1 MMWGAPF
8 RDTWLNIFDS
18 PNSHFYISDCIVD
31 FETGLIYKDGQI
43 FWEAANEN
51 MVWYDGWIS
60 GDPRWLNRI
69 SRQDVISERMKKQT
83 SYFEEKIRATPHMPE
98 ITEGTTLHLLHPF
111 NRYVFGH
118 IFDTL
123 QKMYVVEN
131 ESLDFQ
137 SLLIPGTHEIID
149 FDVHLDALGLKNK
162 NIIKS
167 NHGLVRVN
175 YLLFINPVGHPTSFT
190 PDSYMFIRNKYQKYF
205 GVEESPVAEKKIF
218 LTRRSGAFKRYL
230 LNDDELETVLK
241 KEGILYFDGK
251 QSFRE
256 IVYAFAHASHV
267 AGVHGSLFTNNIYGN
282 EKTKYLEYCPRAREN
297 HTFHHQ
303 YKLCESYEHILVDGD
318 ESNNIRLD
326 INAILKFYSN

>member
-1 MMWGAPF
+1 MWGAPF

-18 PNSHFYISDCIVD
+18 PNSHFYLSDCIVD

-51 MVWYDGWIS
+51 IVWYDGWIS

-69 SRQDVISERMKKQT
+69 ARQDVISERMKKLT
-83 SYFEEKIRATPHMPE
+83 SYFEEKIRATPNMQE
-98 ITEGTTLHLLHPF
+98 ISNGTTLHLLHPF

-137 SLLIPGTHEIID
+137 SILIPGTHEIID
-149 FDVHLDALGLKNK
+149 FELHLDALSLKNK

-167 NHGLVRVN
+167 NRGLVRVN
-175 YLLFINPVGHPTSFT
+175 YLLFINPVGHPTSFI
-190 PDSYMFIRNKYQKYF
+190 PDSYLYIRNKYQSYF
-205 GVEESPVAEKKIF
+205 GIKENPIADKKIF
-218 LTRRSGAFKRYL
+218 LTRRPGKFKRHL
-230 LNDDELETVLK
+230 LNDIELETSLK
-241 KEGILYFDGK
+241 QEGIIYFDGT
-251 QSFRE
+251 QTFAE
-256 IVYAFAHASHV
+256 IVNAFAHASHV

-282 EKTKYLEYCPRAREN
+282 ETTKYLEYCPRAREN

-303 YKLCESYEHILVDGD
+303 YKLCESYDHVLVDSN
-318 ESNNIRLD
+318 ESFD
-326 INAILKFYSN
+326 ITLPIQQLIDFYGT